1 MPMRNLITPAPE
13 NAPHSNWE
21 ASPWL
26 PEERVVMEMQSSE
39 PALELSDDNVVDI
52 VDIEESGGI
61 VRAF

>member
-1 MPMRNLITPAPE
+1 MRDLQTPAPE
-13 NAPHSNWE
+13 NAPQSKWE

-26 PEERVVMEMQSSE
+26 AEERVVMELESSE

-52 VDIEESGGI
+52 VDIEESGGV

>member
-1 MPMRNLITPAPE
+1 MPMRDLQTPAPE

-26 PEERVVMEMQSSE
+26 AEERVVMELESSE

-52 VDIEESGGI
+52 EESGGI
-61 VRAF
+61 VRAS

>member
-1 MPMRNLITPAPE
+1 MPMRDLQTPAPE

-26 PEERVVMEMQSSE
+26 AEEQVVMELQSSE
-39 PALELSDDNVVDI
+39 PPLELSDDNL

-61 VRAF
+61 VRAS

>member
-1 MPMRNLITPAPE
+1 LQTPAPE

-26 PEERVVMEMQSSE
+26 AEERVVMELESSE

-52 VDIEESGGI
+52 EESGGI
-61 VRAF
+61 VRAS